1 MIVAA
6 VVMVAVLSGFRWVV
20 FVKLKLSRQNIARE
34 YGRQALA
41 LFEWRVLYSGLG
53 LPSSLTSDSIQ
64 ASFGEDGPKVNS
76 VSENWDT
83 IHVYSDV
90 SPWPK
95 AAKSD
100 GGVFKGSSF
109 GVMYSVPSG
118 MAVHTPDFKAL
129 YLNKGEEVAVN
140 CVLRTNLPTEDFTW
154 WELFLY
160 GVRSDLRCWVTIP
173 PEKKPFFVVKRTSG
187 KMFLEAASESVVLPF
202 GELHL
207 LRYERFRAMHGSLY
221 SQELQK
227 GWSPP
232 ELQPRVNGVLALWVE
247 WTKANGLFE
256 VWVLT
261 SGGASVFGR
270 TSPPS
275 MWPAAAPWRQ
285 EFSLYELYVSRAS
298 WQVKNR

>member
-1 MIVAA
+1 MYNRKHKLPTTILMICIIA
-6 VVMVAVLSGFRWVV
+6 LLGFKDTGI
-20 FVKLKLSRQNIARE
+20 FVRDFISVKDKGGQTQFFKEENIDITKEAKIDYIVKKE
-34 YGRQALA
+34 NTEIIGQAYGNIIG
-41 LFEWRVLYSGLG
+41 F
-53 LPSSLTSDSIQ
+53 
-64 ASFGEDGPKVNS
+64 
-76 VSENWDT
+76 
-83 IHVYSDV
+83 
-90 SPWPK
+90 
-95 AAKSD
+95 
-100 GGVFKGSSF
+100 
-109 GVMYSVPSG
+109 
-118 MAVHTPDFKAL
+118 
-129 YLNKGEEVAVN
+129 LNKGEEVAVN